1 MELSLRN
8 TDSDELD
15 NTFVYLQDGATDD
28 YDLNLDIV
36 KIFNDGAAN
45 FYSLGAYYETT
56 DQNGNPMT
64 DHVEFGGNVLPVKNT
79 VVPLGI
85 RAERQETMTITLS
98 NKEMITGVVPVLYDK
113 EQDRYTNL
121 LTADYTFSLD
131 RLTLE
136 DRLFLNLYL
145 SEEDIPD
152 GILTDNAVANND
164 EQYSI
169 TAVDGGIIINGINGS
184 AFVRM
189 YDPTGRLMFSGQV
202 EQGQLLNV
210 PVQQAFILNVDG
222 TVVKAVRK

>member
-1 MELSLRN
+1 
-8 TDSDELD
+8 
-15 NTFVYLQDGATDD
+15 
-28 YDLNLDIV
+28 
-36 KIFNDGAAN
+36 
-45 FYSLGAYYETT
+45 
-56 DQNGNPMT
+56 
-64 DHVEFGGNVLPVKNT
+64 
-79 VVPLGI
+79 
-85 RAERQETMTITLS
+85 
-98 NKEMITGVVPVLYDK
+98 MITGVVPVLYDK

-145 SEEDIPD
+145 NEEDIPD